1 MGVRWEWT
9 VKPRLLL
16 GVAAT
21 LAALAGGAFAVA
33 QAGAA
38 DSGGVGPPL
47 GSDGDDSSSDDATG
61 GGGGGGARDDDAHE
75 RVTPKFQRLWNR
87 VGRRD
92 RRWARQT
99 AECESG
105 RDPDAIGGGG
115 LYRGAFQFMRSTWKQ
130 SPHSPGGDPIEYPYR
145 TQAVV
150 AVGLKKRDGAGHWPV
165 CG

>member
-16 GVAAT
+16 GGAAT
-21 LAALAGGAFAVA
+21 LAVLAGGAFAVA

-47 GSDGDDSSSDDATG
+47 GSGGDGSSSDATV

-87 VGRRD
+87 VARRD
-92 RRWARQT
+92 RRWARRT

-105 RDPDAIGGGG
+105 GNPDAIGGGG
-115 LYRGAFQFMRSTWKQ
+115 LYRGAFQFMRSTWKR
-130 SPHSPGGDPIEYPYR
+130 SPHSPGGDPIKYPYR

>member
-47 GSDGDDSSSDDATG
+47 GSDGDNSSSDATG
-61 GGGGGGARDDDAHE
+61 GGGGGGARDDDARE